1 MTSAT
6 LRQKSNC
13 GEVEIYEKQYI
24 EPAIEIVKF
33 SFESILA
40 KVNYSDPEGT
50 ITENGGV
57 MPENGD
63 EPFA

>member
-1 MTSAT
+1 M
-6 LRQKSNC
+6 K
-13 GEVEIYEKQYI
+13 KQYN

-50 ITENGGV
+50 ITEQGSEIPGNG
-57 MPENGD
+57 ED
-63 EPFA
+63 PFGYQG

>member
-1 MTSAT
+1 M
-6 LRQKSNC
+6 K
-13 GEVEIYEKQYI
+13 KQYN

-50 ITENGGV
+50 IPEQGGV
-57 MPENGD
+57 MHENGED
-63 EPFA
+63 PFGYQG